1 LSPPL
6 AQNDFRPLHHL
17 VQPPKHTMSPSSAS
31 PHSPDC
37 PLLKVENW
45 GMSRGR
51 HTILAAIDFTLDG
64 PGIVVLMGPGGTG
77 KSSLL
82 HALSGRHN
90 AHGERWGQIFFQ
102 GQPLH
107 TAVQPPA
114 LVQQQPRELGFSVL
128 ENLSAALR
136 QQRTGTQQELREE
149 IGARLCALGADA
161 LLARLQQRVI
171 DLPRGLSRQLAI
183 VRAAFSGSPLLL
195 IDEPTSELDGVDAE
209 AVLGLIERLG
219 KTHACVVT
227 LHHQGQARRIASRA
241 VLLAGGYV
249 QVDAP
254 ADAFFANDM
263 QHPVL
268 AQFLRTGS
276 CHVPAPDARAEEL
289 ADHVAAPAPIV
300 TAPVPAPS
308 PVVADATPTGLP
320 PQVAL
325 SATPSRR
332 GPNGFHWLVPGKLA
346 GCPMPGVV
354 FAFDHDLA
362 LLRGMGI
369 TVLVN
374 LTEREMAAELLTP
387 HGLRSYHLGIP
398 DRGAPPLLWAK
409 LLLAKIEV
417 MLREGE
423 VVAVHCL
430 AGLGRTGMVLAA
442 WLIRDGLTADEAL
455 RRLRT
460 IEPGFV
466 QSQEQED
473 LLHALEENLLIR
485 AC

>member
-1 LSPPL
+1 MTSPAPSVIPPL
-6 AQNDFRPLHHL
+6 LQL
-17 VQPPKHTMSPSSAS
+17 QG
-31 PHSPDC
+31 
-37 PLLKVENW
+37 W
-45 GMSRGR
+45 GMRRGR
-51 HTILAAIDFTLDG
+51 RTVLASVDLALDG
-64 PGIVVLMGPGGTG
+64 AGCVVLMGPAGTG

-82 HALSGRHN
+82 QAMSGQHS
-90 AHGERWGQIFFQ
+90 AHGEHWGQLLYQ
-102 GQPLH
+102 GQPIEAAQL
-107 TAVQPPA
+107 PPA
-114 LVQQQPRELGFSVL
+114 LVQQQPRDLGFSVL

-136 QQRTGTQQELREE
+136 QHHASSQAAQREQIEQ
-149 IGARLCALGADA
+149 RLHALGAHA
-161 LLARLQQRVI
+161 LLEKLQQRVI
-171 DLPRGLSRQLAI
+171 DLPRALARQLAI

-195 IDEPTSELDGVDAE
+195 IDEPTSELEADDAE
-209 AVLGLIERLG
+209 QVLQLIQRLAQD
-219 KTHACVVT
+219 HACLVI
-227 LHHQGQARRIASRA
+227 LHHQGQARRIAKR
-241 VLLAGGYV
+241 VLLLAGGQV
-249 QVDAP
+249 QVDA
-254 ADAFFANDM
+254 AVEDFFANRD

-289 ADHVAAPAPIV
+289 AEGVLAPTQAPPPNEPLVAETAVARPMPAPV
-300 TAPVPAPS
+300 SLA
-308 PVVADATPTGLP
+308 ATP
-320 PQVAL
+320 A
-325 SATPSRR
+325 RR

-354 FAFDHDLA
+354 FAADHDLA
-362 LLRGMGI
+362 LLRGMGV

-374 LTEREMAAELLTP
+374 LTERETPAELLAP
-387 HGLRSYHLGIP
+387 HGLRSYHLGIV

-442 WLIRDGLTADEAL
+442 WLVREGLTADEAL

-466 QSQEQED
+466 QSKEQED

-485 AC
+485 ACD

>member
-1 LSPPL
+1 MRRGQRTVLASIDLSISG
-6 AQNDFRPLHHL
+6 
-17 VQPPKHTMSPSSAS
+17 T
-31 PHSPDC
+31 
-37 PLLKVENW
+37 
-45 GMSRGR
+45 
-51 HTILAAIDFTLDG
+51 
-64 PGIVVLMGPGGTG
+64 GIVVLMGPGGTG

-82 HALSGRHN
+82 QALSGQGN
-90 AHGERWGQIFFQ
+90 AHGERWGTLLFQ
-102 GQPLH
+102 GAPLE
-107 TAVQPPA
+107 AASQPPV
-114 LVQQQPRELGFSVL
+114 LVQQHARELGFSVL

-136 QQRTGTQQELREE
+136 PQSGNKPQALREE
-149 IGARLCALGADA
+149 IDARLQTLGATA
-161 LLARLQQRVI
+161 VAAHLQQRVI
-171 DLPRGLSRQLAI
+171 DLPRGLARQVAI
-183 VRAAFSGSPLLL
+183 LRAAFSDSALLL
-195 IDEPTSELDGVDAE
+195 IDEPTSELEPADAE
-209 AVLGLIERLG
+209 AVLTLIERLSAN
-219 KTHACVVT
+219 HCCLVS
-227 LHHQGQARRIASRA
+227 LHHQGQARRLASR
-241 VLLAGGYV
+241 VILLAGGKV

-254 ADAFFANDM
+254 VDAFFANSG

-289 ADHVAAPAPIV
+289 ADGVVAPAPIV
-300 TAPVPAPS
+300 IVEKAPSQPVTPATGASIPRPAPM
-308 PVVADATPTGLP
+308 PTPTP
-320 PQVAL
+320 VRL

-354 FAFDHDLA
+354 FAIDHDLA
-362 LLRGMGI
+362 LLRGMGV

-374 LTEREMAAELLTP
+374 LTEREMSAERLAAY
-387 HGLRSYHLGIP
+387 GLRSYHLGIA

-430 AGLGRTGMVLAA
+430 AGLGRTGMVLAG
-442 WLIRDGLTADEAL
+442 WLIREGLTADEAL

-460 IEPGFV
+460 LDPGFV

-485 AC
+485 ACD

>member
-1 LSPPL
+1 
-6 AQNDFRPLHHL
+6 
-17 VQPPKHTMSPSSAS
+17 
-31 PHSPDC
+31 
-37 PLLKVENW
+37 
-45 GMSRGR
+45 MSRGR
-51 HTILAAIDFTLDG
+51 HTILAGIDLTLQG
-64 PGIVVLMGPGGTG
+64 NGITVLMGPGGTG

-82 HALSGRHN
+82 QALSGQHS
-90 AHGERWGQIFFQ
+90 AHGERWGQIVFQ
-102 GQPLH
+102 GQPL
-107 TAVQPPA
+107 AQAAQPPA
-114 LVQQQPRELGFSVL
+114 LVHQQPRELGFSVL

-136 QQRTGTQQELREE
+136 QQTGDGSPRQALHDD
-149 IGARLCALGADA
+149 IHARLRALGADA
-161 LLARLQQRVI
+161 LLAQLQQRVI
-171 DLPRGLSRQLAI
+171 DLPRGLARQLAI

-195 IDEPTSELDGVDAE
+195 IDEPTSELEPADAE
-209 AVLGLIERLG
+209 AVLALIERLG
-219 KTHACVVT
+219 HSHACLVT
-227 LHHQGQARRIASRA
+227 LHHQAQARRIAAR
-241 VLLAGGYV
+241 VILLAGGYV
-249 QVDAP
+249 QVDADT
-254 ADAFFANDM
+254 DAFFANTL

-289 ADHVAAPAPIV
+289 ADDVPAPAPIAAAPAPD
-300 TAPVPAPS
+300 TAP
-308 PVVADATPTGLP
+308 PVTVAAAQVRLP
-320 PQVAL
+320 
-325 SATPSRR
+325 ATPSRR
-332 GPNGFHWLVPGKLA
+332 GPSGFHWLVPGKLA

-354 FAFDHDLA
+354 FAADHDLA
-362 LLRGMGI
+362 LLRGMGV

-374 LTEREMAAELLTP
+374 LTESPMAEAVLAP

-442 WLIRDGLTADEAL
+442 WLVREGLTADEAL

-460 IEPGFV
+460 IDSGFV
-466 QSQEQED
+466 QSREQED

>member
-1 LSPPL
+1 MWL
-6 AQNDFRPLHHL
+6 ASDK
-17 VQPPKHTMSPSSAS
+17 VMSLPVHNSSS
-31 PHSPDC
+31 
-37 PLLKVENW
+37 PLLQLQGW
-45 GMSRGR
+45 GMSRGHR
-51 HTILAAIDFTLDG
+51 TVLASIDPSING

-82 HALSGRHN
+82 QALSGHVA
-90 AHGERWGQIFFQ
+90 AHGERWGTLLFQ
-102 GQPLH
+102 GESLANA
-107 TAVQPPA
+107 TQPPV
-114 LVQQQPRELGFSVL
+114 LVQQHARELGFSVL

-136 QQRTGTQQELREE
+136 PHAGNKPQALREE
-149 IGARLCALGADA
+149 IDARLQALGATA
-161 LLARLQQRVI
+161 IAAHLQQRVI
-171 DLPRGLSRQLAI
+171 DLPRGLARQVAI
-183 VRAAFSGSPLLL
+183 LRAAFSGSALLL
-195 IDEPTSELDGVDAE
+195 IDEPTSELEPADAE
-209 AVLGLIERLG
+209 AVLKLIERLAAEH
-219 KTHACVVT
+219 TCLVS
-227 LHHQGQARRIASRA
+227 LHHQGQARRLASR
-241 VLLAGGYV
+241 VILLAGGRV

-254 ADAFFANDM
+254 VDAFFANSM

-289 ADHVAAPAPIV
+289 AEGVV
-300 TAPVPAPS
+300 VPAPKPAAS
-308 PVVADATPTGLP
+308 IADSGGPRAMPATEAAAPRPLPAPVR
-320 PQVAL
+320 L
-325 SATPSRR
+325 STTPSRR

-354 FAFDHDLA
+354 FAIEHDLA
-362 LLRGMGI
+362 LLRGMGV

-374 LTEREMAAELLTP
+374 LTEREMPAERLAP
-387 HGLRSYHLGIP
+387 YGLRSYHLGIV

-430 AGLGRTGMVLAA
+430 AGLGRTGLVLAG
-442 WLIRDGLTADEAL
+442 WLIREGLTADEAL

-460 IEPGFV
+460 LDPGFV

-485 AC
+485 ACD

>member
-1 LSPPL
+1 MTSP
-6 AQNDFRPLHHL
+6 
-17 VQPPKHTMSPSSAS
+17 VQTAVPS
-31 PHSPDC
+31 
-37 PLLKVENW
+37 LLQLEGW

-51 HTILAAIDFTLDG
+51 RTVLAHLDLTLDG

-82 HALSGRHN
+82 QALSGQHN
-90 AHGERWGQIFFQ
+90 AHGERWGRLLFN
-102 GQPLH
+102 GAPLE
-107 TAVQPPA
+107 AAQRPPV
-114 LVQQQPRELGFSVL
+114 LVHQQPRELGFSVQ
-128 ENLSAALR
+128 ENLAAALR
-136 QQRTGTQQELREE
+136 QHPGGSQHILRED
-149 IGARLCALGADA
+149 IVARLQALAADA
-161 LLARLQQRVI
+161 LVEHLSHRVI
-171 DLPRGLSRQLAI
+171 DLPRVLARQLAI

-195 IDEPTSELDGVDAE
+195 IDEPTSELEPHEAE
-209 AVLGLIERLG
+209 VVLGLIERLG
-219 KTHACVVT
+219 RDHACLVT
-227 LHHQGQARRIASRA
+227 LHHQGQAHRIASR
-241 VLLAGGYV
+241 VILLAGGHV
-249 QVDAP
+249 QVDADT
-254 ADAFFANDM
+254 AAFFSNAM

-289 ADHVAAPAPIV
+289 ADNVPPPAPLQAAPSAEVAPPPAS
-300 TAPVPAPS
+300 APVVQ
-308 PVVADATPTGLP
+308 PVSLP
-320 PQVAL
+320 
-325 SATPSRR
+325 ATPSRR

-354 FAFDHDLA
+354 FAADHDLA
-362 LLRGMGI
+362 LLRGMGV

-374 LTEREMAAELLTP
+374 LTENPMPDALLAP
-387 HGLRSYHLGIP
+387 HGLRSYHLGIA

-442 WLIRDGLTADEAL
+442 WLVREGLTADEAL

-460 IEPGFV
+460 LEPGFV
-466 QSQEQED
+466 QSREQED

>member
-1 LSPPL
+1 MSSPM
-6 AQNDFRPLHHL
+6 QN
-17 VQPPKHTMSPSSAS
+17 PPS
-31 PHSPDC
+31 
-37 PLLKVENW
+37 PLLQLQGW

-51 HTILAAIDFTLDG
+51 RTVLASIDLLVDG

-82 HALSGRHN
+82 HALSGQHN
-90 AHGERWGQIFFQ
+90 AHGERWGAMLFQ
-102 GQPLH
+102 GQPLAAA
-107 TAVQPPA
+107 TRPPA

-128 ENLSAALR
+128 ENLAAALR
-136 QQRTGTQQELREE
+136 QQHGGSQPALREE
-149 IGARLCALGADA
+149 IVARLQALGADA
-161 LLARLQQRVI
+161 LAAQLQQRVI
-171 DLPRGLSRQLAI
+171 DLPRGLARQLAI

-195 IDEPTSELDGVDAE
+195 IDEPTSELDAAEAE
-209 AVLGLIERLG
+209 AVLALIQRLAASH
-219 KTHACVVT
+219 TCLVT
-227 LHHQGQARRIASRA
+227 LHHQGQARLIASR
-241 VLLAGGYV
+241 VILLAGGQV

-254 ADAFFANDM
+254 VDTFFANPM

-276 CHVPAPDARAEEL
+276 CHVPAPDARAEDLAEEVAVPAPVDTAPL
-289 ADHVAAPAPIV
+289 ADTPPV
-300 TAPVPAPS
+300 TAPA
-308 PVVADATPTGLP
+308 AA
-320 PQVAL
+320 QVSL
-325 SATPSRR
+325 SATPLRR
-332 GPNGFHWLVPGKLA
+332 GPTGFHWLVPGKLA

-354 FAFDHDLA
+354 FAMDHDLA
-362 LLRGMGI
+362 LLRGIGI

-374 LTEREMAAELLTP
+374 LTEREMPAELLAP

-442 WLIRDGLTADEAL
+442 WLVREGLTAEEAL

-466 QSQEQED
+466 QSQEQEE

>member
-1 LSPPL
+1 MP
-6 AQNDFRPLHHL
+6 F
-17 VQPPKHTMSPSSAS
+17 SSAP
-31 PHSPDC
+31 PHSPDSL
-37 PLLKVENW
+37 LLKIENW
-45 GMSRGR
+45 GMRRGR
-51 HTILAAIDFTLDG
+51 HTILASIDLTLDG
-64 PGIVVLMGPGGTG
+64 PGITVLMGPGGTG

-82 HALSGRHN
+82 HALSGQHN
-90 AHGERWGQIFFQ
+90 AHGERWGQMYFQ

-107 TAVQPPA
+107 AATQPPV
-114 LVQQQPRELGFSVL
+114 LVHQQPRELGFSVQ

-136 QQRTGTQQELREE
+136 QRQSSTPQELRDE
-149 IGARLCALGADA
+149 IGTRLRELGADA
-161 LLARLQQRVI
+161 LLAQLQQRVI
-171 DLPRGLSRQLAI
+171 DLPRGLARQLAI
-183 VRAAFSGSPLLL
+183 VRAAFSASPLLL
-195 IDEPTSELDGVDAE
+195 IDEPTSELSTDDAE
-209 AVLGLIERLG
+209 AVLALIERLAT
-219 KTHACVVT
+219 THACLVT
-227 LHHQGQARRIASRA
+227 LHHQGQARRIASR
-241 VLLAGGYV
+241 VILLAGGYV

-254 ADAFFANDM
+254 ADAFFANRM

-289 ADHVAAPAPIV
+289 SDNITVPAPITSIPTPPV
-300 TAPVPAPS
+300 T
-308 PVVADATPTGLP
+308 PVVAAAPLRLAP
-320 PQVAL
+320 AQVAL
-325 SATPSRR
+325 PATPSRR
-332 GPNGFHWLVPGKLA
+332 GPNGFHWLQPGRLA

-354 FAFDHDLA
+354 FAPDHDLA
-362 LLRGMGI
+362 LLRGMGV

-374 LTEREMAAELLTP
+374 LTETAMSSELLAR

-409 LLLAKIEV
+409 LLLAKIDV
-417 MLREGE
+417 MLREGD

-442 WLIRDGLTADEAL
+442 WLIREGLSAEEAL

-466 QSQEQED
+466 QSQEQET

>member
-1 LSPPL
+1 MTSPVLTAVPPL
-6 AQNDFRPLHHL
+6 LQL
-17 VQPPKHTMSPSSAS
+17 QG
-31 PHSPDC
+31 
-37 PLLKVENW
+37 W

-51 HTILAAIDFTLDG
+51 RTVLASIDLQLDG
-64 PGIVVLMGPGGTG
+64 PGCVVLMGPAGTG

-82 HALSGRHN
+82 QALSGQHN
-90 AHGERWGQIFFQ
+90 AHGERWGQLLYQ
-102 GQPLH
+102 GQPLQ
-107 TAVQPPA
+107 AASLPPA
-114 LVQQQPRELGFSVL
+114 LVQQQPRDLGFSVL

-136 QQRTGTQQELREE
+136 QHAGNSQATLREQVE
-149 IGARLCALGADA
+149 QRLQALHADG
-161 LLARLQQRVI
+161 LLERLQQRVI
-171 DLPRGLSRQLAI
+171 DLPRALARQLAI

-195 IDEPTSELDGVDAE
+195 IDEPTSELEAADAE
-209 AVLGLIERLG
+209 PVLALIQRLAEQ
-219 KTHACVVT
+219 HSCLVT
-227 LHHQGQARRIASRA
+227 LHHQGQARRIASHI
-241 VLLAGGYV
+241 VLLAGGQV
-249 QVDAP
+249 QVDAST
-254 ADAFFANDM
+254 DDFFANPS

-289 ADHVAAPAPIV
+289 ADGV
-300 TAPVPAPS
+300 TAPVVPAPVAEPASSAEPPSQRAAPS
-308 PVVADATPTGLP
+308 PVSLA
-320 PQVAL
+320 
-325 SATPSRR
+325 ATPSRR

-354 FAFDHDLA
+354 FAPDHDLA
-362 LLRGMGI
+362 LLRGMGV

-374 LTEREMAAELLTP
+374 LTERETPAELLAP
-387 HGLRSYHLGIP
+387 HGLRSYHLGIV

-442 WLIRDGLTADEAL
+442 WLVREGLTADEAL

-466 QSQEQED
+466 QSKEQED

-485 AC
+485 ACD

>member
-1 LSPPL
+1 MP
-6 AQNDFRPLHHL
+6 F
-17 VQPPKHTMSPSSAS
+17 SSAPTLLTDS
-31 PHSPDC
+31 
-37 PLLKVENW
+37 PLLKIENW

-51 HTILAAIDFTLDG
+51 RTILTAIDFTLAG

-82 HALSGRHN
+82 HALSGQHN
-90 AHGERWGQIFFQ
+90 AHGERWGHIFFQ

-107 TAVQPPA
+107 AAAQPPV
-114 LVQQQPRELGFSVL
+114 LVHQQPRELGFSVL

-136 QQRTGTQQELREE
+136 QRQSSSQQELREE
-149 IGARLCALGADA
+149 ISTRLQALGAAA
-161 LLARLQQRVI
+161 LLAHLQQRVI
-171 DLPRGLSRQLAI
+171 DLPRGLARQLAI

-195 IDEPTSELDGVDAE
+195 IDEPTSELEPADAD

-219 KTHACVVT
+219 KTHACLVT
-227 LHHQGQARRIASRA
+227 LHHQAQARRIASRA
-241 VLLAGGYV
+241 LLLAGGYV

-254 ADAFFANDM
+254 ADAFFANDL

-289 ADHVAAPAPIV
+289 AEHVAAPAPI
-300 TAPVPAPS
+300 APVPTPRPAPA
-308 PVVADATPTGLP
+308 VAITPQRRP
-320 PQVAL
+320 ASQVAL
-325 SATPSRR
+325 PATPSRR
-332 GPNGFHWLVPGKLA
+332 GPNGFHWLQPGKLA

-354 FAFDHDLA
+354 FAADHDLA
-362 LLRGMGI
+362 LLRGMGV

-374 LTEREMAAELLTP
+374 LTETATSAELLAR
-387 HGLRSYHLGIP
+387 HGMRSYHLGIP

-417 MLREGE
+417 MLRDGD

-442 WLIRDGLTADEAL
+442 WLIREGLNADEAL

-466 QSQEQED
+466 QSQEQEA

-485 AC
+485 AG

>member
-1 LSPPL
+1 MSSPQ
-6 AQNDFRPLHHL
+6 QNSR
-17 VQPPKHTMSPSSAS
+17 S
-31 PHSPDC
+31 
-37 PLLKVENW
+37 PLLQLQGW

-51 HTILAAIDFTLDG
+51 RTVLASIDLVIDG
-64 PGIVVLMGPGGTG
+64 PGVVVLMAPAGTG

-82 HALSGRHN
+82 QALSGQHS
-90 AHGERWGQIFFQ
+90 AHGERWGQMLFQ
-102 GQPLH
+102 GQPLPAA
-107 TAVQPPA
+107 TQPPA
-114 LVQQQPRELGFSVL
+114 LVHQQPRELGFSVL
-128 ENLSAALR
+128 ENLSVALR
-136 QQRTGTQQELREE
+136 QHHGGSQQALREE
-149 IGARLCALGADA
+149 VSARLQALGATA
-161 LLARLQQRVI
+161 LIEQLPLRVL
-171 DLPRGLSRQLAI
+171 DLPRGLARQVAI
-183 VRAAFSGSPLLL
+183 LRAAFSGSPLLL
-195 IDEPTSELDGVDAE
+195 IDEPTSELDSTDAD
-209 AVLGLIERLG
+209 AVLGLIERLADHY
-219 KTHACVVT
+219 TCLVT
-227 LHHQGQARRIASRA
+227 LHHQAQARRIAAR
-241 VLLAGGYV
+241 VILLAGGRT

-254 ADAFFANDM
+254 AAAFFANTL

-289 ADHVAAPAPIV
+289 AEGV
-300 TAPVPAPS
+300 TAPIPVAVASAPPAQPDAATVAVRPLPAPV
-308 PVVADATPTGLP
+308 PVPVQLP
-320 PQVAL
+320 
-325 SATPSRR
+325 ATPSRR
-332 GPNGFHWLVPGKLA
+332 GPTGFHWLVPGKLA

-354 FAFDHDLA
+354 YAIDHDLA

-374 LTEREMAAELLTP
+374 LTEREMDAEQLAP

-442 WLIRDGLTADEAL
+442 WLIREGLTAEEAL

-466 QSQEQED
+466 QSQEQEA

-485 AC
+485 ACN

>member
-1 LSPPL
+1 MQKSLPPL
-6 AQNDFRPLHHL
+6 LQL
-17 VQPPKHTMSPSSAS
+17 QG
-31 PHSPDC
+31 
-37 PLLKVENW
+37 W

-51 HTILAAIDFTLDG
+51 RTVLASIDMVIDG

-82 HALSGRHN
+82 QALSGQHN
-90 AHGERWGQIFFQ
+90 AHGERWGQMLFQ
-102 GQPLH
+102 GQPLP
-107 TAVQPPA
+107 AAARPPA
-114 LVQQQPRELGFSVL
+114 LVHQQPRELGFSVL

-136 QQRTGTQQELREE
+136 QQHGGSSQHALREE
-149 IGARLCALGADA
+149 VVTRLHALGADSLVA
-161 LLARLQQRVI
+161 QLSQRVI
-171 DLPRGLSRQLAI
+171 DLPRGLARQLAI
-183 VRAAFSGSPLLL
+183 LRAALSGSPLLL
-195 IDEPTSELDGVDAE
+195 IDEPTSELDAADTE
-209 AVLGLIERLG
+209 AVLALIQRLAT
-219 KTHACVVT
+219 THTCLIT
-227 LHHQGQARRIASRA
+227 LHHQAQARRIAARA
-241 VLLAGGYV
+241 ILLAGGQV

-254 ADAFFANDM
+254 AAAFFANDM
-263 QHPVL
+263 RHPVL

-289 ADHVAAPAPIV
+289 ADDVA
-300 TAPVPAPS
+300 APVPAAGANQAPADTLGVRPP
-308 PVVADATPTGLP
+308 PVPVALPATPT
-320 PQVAL
+320 
-325 SATPSRR
+325 RR
-332 GPNGFHWLVPGKLA
+332 GPTGFHWLVPGKLA

-354 FAFDHDLA
+354 FAMDHDLA

-369 TVLVN
+369 SVLVN
-374 LTEREMAAELLTP
+374 LTEREMPAELLAP
-387 HGLRSYHLGIP
+387 HGLRSYHLGIR

-430 AGLGRTGMVLAA
+430 AGLGRTGLVLAA
-442 WLIRDGLTADEAL
+442 WLIREGLTAEEAL

>member
-1 LSPPL
+1 KVTSLP
-6 AQNDFRPLHHL
+6 ADN
-17 VQPPKHTMSPSSAS
+17 SPS
-31 PHSPDC
+31 
-37 PLLKVENW
+37 PLLQLQGW
-45 GMSRGR
+45 GMSRGQR
-51 HTILAAIDFTLDG
+51 TVLTAIDLDIG
-64 PGIVVLMGPGGTG
+64 GTGIIVLMGPGGTG

-82 HALSGRHN
+82 QALSGQSN
-90 AHGERWGQIFFQ
+90 AHGERWGRLLFQ
-102 GQPLH
+102 GAPLEAA
-107 TAVQPPA
+107 TQPPV
-114 LVQQQPRELGFSVL
+114 LVQQHARELGFSVL

-136 QQRTGTQQELREE
+136 PQWGNKPQALREE
-149 IGARLCALGADA
+149 IDARLQALGASA
-161 LLARLQQRVI
+161 VAAHLQQRVI
-171 DLPRGLSRQLAI
+171 DLPRGLARQVSIL
-183 VRAAFSGSPLLL
+183 RAAFSGSALLL
-195 IDEPTSELDGVDAE
+195 IDEPTSELAPAEAE
-209 AVLGLIERLG
+209 AVLTLIERLSAA
-219 KTHACVVT
+219 HCCLVS
-227 LHHQGQARRIASRA
+227 LHHQGQARRLASR
-241 VLLAGGYV
+241 VILLAGGKV

-254 ADAFFANDM
+254 VDAFFANSG

-276 CHVPAPDARAEEL
+276 CHVPAPDARIEEL
-289 ADHVAAPAPIV
+289 AEGVV
-300 TAPVPAPS
+300 VPAPVFIAEKS
-308 PVVADATPTGLP
+308 PPRPSTPALEAPRPASVPMSTP
-320 PQVAL
+320 APVSL

-354 FAFDHDLA
+354 FAIDHDLA
-362 LLRGMGI
+362 LLRGMGV

-374 LTEREMAAELLTP
+374 LTEREMPAERLAP
-387 HGLRSYHLGIP
+387 YGLRSYHLGIV

-442 WLIRDGLTADEAL
+442 WLIREGLTADEAL

-460 IEPGFV
+460 LDPGFV

-485 AC
+485 ACD

>member
-1 LSPPL
+1 
-6 AQNDFRPLHHL
+6 
-17 VQPPKHTMSPSSAS
+17 
-31 PHSPDC
+31 
-37 PLLKVENW
+37 
-45 GMSRGR
+45 MSRGR
-51 HTILAAIDFTLDG
+51 QTILAAIDLTLQG
-64 PGIVVLMGPGGTG
+64 NGITVLMGPGGTG

-82 HALSGRHN
+82 QALSGQHS
-90 AHGERWGQIFFQ
+90 AHGERWGQIIFQ
-102 GQPLH
+102 GQPLAQA
-107 TAVQPPA
+107 TQPPA
-114 LVQQQPRELGFSVL
+114 LVHQQPRELGFSVL

-136 QQRTGTQQELREE
+136 QQPGDGNPRHVLQDE
-149 IGARLCALGADA
+149 IHTRLHALGADA
-161 LLARLQQRVI
+161 LLAQLQQRVI
-171 DLPRGLSRQLAI
+171 DLPRGLARQLAI

-195 IDEPTSELDGVDAE
+195 IDEPTSELEPTDAE
-209 AVLGLIERLG
+209 AVLALIERLG
-219 KTHACVVT
+219 RSHACLVT
-227 LHHQGQARRIASRA
+227 LHHQAQARRIATRA
-241 VLLAGGYV
+241 ILLAGGYV
-249 QVDAP
+249 QVDAD
-254 ADAFFANDM
+254 AEAFFANAM

-289 ADHVAAPAPIV
+289 ADNV
-300 TAPVPAPS
+300 PVPAPIEAAS
-308 PVVADATPTGLP
+308 VAEAAPPPSVATAQVRLP
-320 PQVAL
+320 
-325 SATPSRR
+325 ATPSRR
-332 GPNGFHWLVPGKLA
+332 GPSGFHWLVPGKLA

-354 FAFDHDLA
+354 FAADHDLA
-362 LLRGMGI
+362 LLRGMGV

-374 LTEREMAAELLTP
+374 LTENPMAEAVLAP

-417 MLREGE
+417 MLREGD

-442 WLIRDGLTADEAL
+442 WLVREGLTADEAL

-460 IEPGFV
+460 IDPGFV
-466 QSQEQED
+466 QSREQED